1 MAIWIWA
8 DCWTPVFLISRASS
22 ARCVSLTRTL
32 TGVVFSFL
40 SLVFGFALMEGLS
53 YNSRDCVK

>member
-1 MAIWIWA
+1 
-8 DCWTPVFLISRASS
+8 
-22 ARCVSLTRTL
+22 
-32 TGVVFSFL
+32 VVFSFL